1 MNNKIIVTNINKIGD
16 PVILLED
23 NVYYMYTTC
32 YGGRPFHVY
41 TSLDCKTF
49 TDMGECLHIED
60 TFADR
65 DIWAPEVIKYQGKFY
80 MFYSGRSDSDGLMH
94 VQIAVSNSPLGPFK
108 DIANEPIIKIEGKS
122 TIDAH
127 CYIEDDEKYL
137 FFSMDCSTNIID
149 GIHTSQIYAVKL
161 ASDFKSTVGDYV
173 FISTPDAK
181 YEELSGPHWR
191 WNEGPFILKNNGK
204 YFMTYSSNCYNSL
217 YYCVGCSVSDNI
229 LGPYKKQEDK
239 PILEYI
245 ENEISGPGHNAFFI
259 DKDSKLKC
267 VFHIHDDYNA
277 PSGNRTACIC
287 DAYFNEDNK
296 LVIDYK

>member
-32 YGGRPFHVY
+32 CGGRPFHVY

-94 VQIAVSNSPLGPFK
+94 VQIAVSNFPLGPFK
-108 DIANEPIIKIEGKS
+108 DLAAEPIIKIDGKS

-137 FFSMDCSTNIID
+137 FFSMDCSTNIIN

-161 ASDFKSTVGDYV
+161 SSDFKSTVGDYV

-229 LGPYKKQEDK
+229 MGPYKKQEEK

-259 DKDSKLKC
+259 DKDGKLKC

-287 DAYFNEDNK
+287 DAYFNEDNN

>member
-32 YGGRPFHVY
+32 CGGKTFHVY